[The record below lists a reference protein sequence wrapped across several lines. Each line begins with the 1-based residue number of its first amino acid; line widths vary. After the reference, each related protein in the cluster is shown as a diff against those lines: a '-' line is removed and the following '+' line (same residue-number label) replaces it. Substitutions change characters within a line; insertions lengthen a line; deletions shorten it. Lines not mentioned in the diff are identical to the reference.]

1 MKIIIGGAGEVGTH
15 LAKMLSQEKHDI
27 ILMDPDE
34 ERLLLPG
41 SNSEILP
48 LVGSPTSLRDLETA
62 GIARA
67 DLFVGVTPHETT
79 NITACI
85 LASSLGAEKT
95 FARINNFEYLLSEN
109 KERFEKLGIDAMIY
123 PEMLAAREIVTAVK
137 HPWARQYW
145 ELFGGMLILVGVKIR
160 GNSCLVGKELNE
172 LKDEEKLYHIVA
184 IKRRHSTIIPGGTDR
199 VEAGDILFFTT
210 TKAHVKDV
218 QIHAGKKD
226 PEVKKIFIMGAS
238 RIALRACQYLPNNI
252 RIKVLETEKDTS
264 LSFAEVAPGN
274 VLVINGDGRDTE
286 LLIQEGINDAQAF
299 IALTDNPSTNI
310 LACLAA
316 KQFGVFKTIAQVENL
331 DYIPL
336 ANDMDIGTVINK
348 KLITAG
354 NIYQFLLDAD
364 VSNMKFL
371 TFSNADVAE
380 VVIKSG
386 SKLTQKPV
394 KNLKLHKNITLGGLI
409 RNGEPMMVEGDTQ
422 LQANDHVV
430 VFCLGNAISDLEKYF
445 R

>member
-1 MKIIIGGAGEVGTH
+1 MKIIIAGAGEVGTH

-27 ILMDPDE
+27 TLMDPDE

-48 LVGSPTSLRDLETA
+48 VVGNPTSLHDLENV
-62 GIARA
+62 GIDRA
-67 DLFVGVTPHETT
+67 DLFVSVMPHETT
-79 NITACI
+79 NIMACI
-85 LASSLGAEKT
+85 LAADLGAQKT
-95 FARINNFEYLLSEN
+95 FARINNYEYFLPKN

-123 PEMLAAREIVTAVK
+123 PEMLAAREIVAAVK
-137 HPWARQYW
+137 YPWARQYW
-145 ELFGGMLILVGVKIR
+145 ELFGGMLILVGVKVR
-160 GNSCLVGKELNE
+160 ENSRLVGKLLNE
-172 LKDEEKLYHIVA
+172 LKDEEKLYHVVA
-184 IKRRHSTIIPGGTDR
+184 IKRRHTTLIPKGSDR
-199 VEAGDILFFTT
+199 IESGDILFFTT

-218 QIHAGKKD
+218 QIHAGKSN

-252 RIKVLETEKDTS
+252 RIKVLETNKETS
-264 LSFAEVAPGN
+264 QSFAEVAPSN
-274 VLVINGDGRDTE
+274 VLVINGDGRDTD
-286 LLIQEGINDAQAF
+286 LLTQEGINDAQAF

-316 KQFGVFKTIAQVENL
+316 KQFGVFKTMAQVENL

-336 ANDMDIGTVINK
+336 ANDLDLGTVINK

-354 NIYQFLLDAD
+354 NIYQFLLAAD

-380 VVIKSG
+380 VMIKPD
-386 SKLTQKPV
+386 SKFIQKPI
-394 KNLKLHKNITLGGLI
+394 KDLKLPKNITLGGLI
-409 RNGEPMMVEGDTQ
+409 RDGEAMMIDGDTQ
-422 LQANDHVV
+422 LLANDHVV
-430 VFCLGNAISDLEKYF
+430 VFCLGNVIRDMEKYF

>member
-1 MKIIIGGAGEVGTH
+1 MKIIIAGAGEVGTH

-41 SNSEILP
+41 SSSEILP
-48 LVGSPTSLRDLETA
+48 MVGNPTSLHDLENA
-62 GIARA
+62 GIERA
-67 DLFVGVTPHETT
+67 DLFISVTPHETT

-85 LASSLGAEKT
+85 LAANLGAEKT
-95 FARINNFEYLLSEN
+95 FARINNYEYLLPKN
-109 KERFEKLGIDAMIY
+109 KELFEKLGINAMIY

-137 HPWARQYW
+137 YPWARQYW

-160 GNSCLVGKELNE
+160 DNSRLAGKCLNE
-172 LKDEEKLYHIVA
+172 LKDEDKLYHIVA
-184 IKRRHSTIIPGGTDR
+184 IKRRNNTIIPGGTDR

-210 TKAHVKDV
+210 TKSHVKDV
-218 QIHAGKKD
+218 QVHAGKSN
-226 PEVKKIFIMGAS
+226 PEVKKVFIMGAS

-252 RIKVLETEKDTS
+252 RIKVLETEKETS
-264 LSFAEVAPGN
+264 QSFAEVAPGN

-316 KQFGVFKTIAQVENL
+316 KQFGVFKTIAQVENI

-336 ANDMDIGTVINK
+336 ANDIDLGTVINK
-348 KLITAG
+348 KLIAAG

-380 VVIKSG
+380 VVIKPG
-386 SKLTQKPV
+386 SKLTQKPI
-394 KNLKLHKNITLGGLI
+394 KDLKLHKNITLGGLI
-409 RNGEPMMVEGDTQ
+409 RNGVPMMVEGDTQ
-422 LQANDHVV
+422 LQGNDHVV

>member
-1 MKIIIGGAGEVGTH
+1 MKIIIAGAGEVGTH

-41 SNSEILP
+41 SSSEILP
-48 LVGSPTSLRDLETA
+48 MVGNPTSLHDLENA
-62 GIARA
+62 GIERA
-67 DLFVGVTPHETT
+67 DLFISVTPHETT

-85 LASSLGAEKT
+85 LAANLGAEKT
-95 FARINNFEYLLSEN
+95 FARINNYEYLLPKN
-109 KERFEKLGIDAMIY
+109 KELFEKLGINAMIY

-137 HPWARQYW
+137 YPWARQYW

-160 GNSCLVGKELNE
+160 DNSRLAGKCLNE
-172 LKDEEKLYHIVA
+172 LKDEDKLYHIVA
-184 IKRRHSTIIPGGTDR
+184 IKRRNNTIIPGGTDR

-210 TKAHVKDV
+210 TKSHVKDV
-218 QIHAGKKD
+218 QVHAGKSN
-226 PEVKKIFIMGAS
+226 PEVKKVFIMGAS

-252 RIKVLETEKDTS
+252 RIKVLETEKETS
-264 LSFAEVAPGN
+264 HSFAEVAPGN

-316 KQFGVFKTIAQVENL
+316 KQFGVFKTIAQVENI
-331 DYIPL
+331 DYIAL
-336 ANDMDIGTVINK
+336 ANDIDLGTVINK
-348 KLITAG
+348 KLIAAG

-380 VVIKSG
+380 VVIKPG
-386 SKLTQKPV
+386 SKLTQKPI
-394 KNLKLHKNITLGGLI
+394 KDLKLHKNITLGGLI
-409 RNGEPMMVEGDTQ
+409 RNGVPMMVEGDTQ
-422 LQANDHVV
+422 LQGNDHVV